1 MKLDHV
7 LALDG
12 PKSTIKFFG
21 HDITIHMLRQTRD
34 RLEFLLLW
42 LLFYWQ
48 LLKIIEEGQMLF
60 IKKFNVDFEYF
71 LFVGNISAIQK
82 YCEFCILCADFIG
95 DGLDS
100 SPSRT

>member
-1 MKLDHV
+1 
-7 LALDG
+7 
-12 PKSTIKFFG
+12 
-21 HDITIHMLRQTRD
+21 
-34 RLEFLLLW
+34 
-42 LLFYWQ
+42 
-48 LLKIIEEGQMLF
+48 MLF

-71 LFVGNISAIQK
+71 FFVGNISAIQK